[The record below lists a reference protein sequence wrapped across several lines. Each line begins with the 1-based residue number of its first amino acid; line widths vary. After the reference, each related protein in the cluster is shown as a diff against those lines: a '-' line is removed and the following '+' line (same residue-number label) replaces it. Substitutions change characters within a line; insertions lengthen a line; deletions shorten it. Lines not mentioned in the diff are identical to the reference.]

1 MTSILRGW
9 GVRQKRDVI
18 GCRGWG
24 LASVLDVQSFFV
36 ILKKIGFM
44 PKLSSNI
51 FINTPPPPPPPPPL
65 PGRGEYT
72 PPPSLP
78 PWRGES
84 EKLKKG
90 KKRGGSIVVG
100 GVVGGLGLFEFNF
113 FKIYHFSI

>member
-51 FINTPPPPPPPPPL
+51 FINTPPLPTPPTPFLGGGNIPPLPPPL
-65 PGRGEYT
+65 GG
-72 PPPSLP
+72 
-78 PWRGES
+78 GN
-84 EKLKKG
+84 LK
-90 KKRGGSIVVG
+90 
-100 GVVGGLGLFEFNF
+100 N
-113 FKIYHFSI
+113 